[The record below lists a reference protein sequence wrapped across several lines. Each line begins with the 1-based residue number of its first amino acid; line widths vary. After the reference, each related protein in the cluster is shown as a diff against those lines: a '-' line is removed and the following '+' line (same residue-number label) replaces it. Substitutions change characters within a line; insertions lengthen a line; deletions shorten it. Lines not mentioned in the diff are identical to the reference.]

1 MRVSILTIV
10 LCLGLFLSVIPFE
23 LINPQQSGNLRGF
36 VTDSTNGE
44 ALAFCNVFIKDL
56 SIGAS
61 TNERGL
67 FLIKSIPANQEYEVT
82 ISYVGYQTKILK
94 ALIKPNVVTQLDV
107 QLIPLS
113 IEMQSI
119 EKIGEKII
127 TEHRTDIGLERI
139 SVKELEVL
147 PKGVETDI
155 FRSLQFIPGVSSTG
169 DVTARYYVRG
179 GGGDQNLILLNGIE
193 LYNPFHS
200 LGLFSVIDPDMIN
213 SIEFYKGGFTS
224 EYSGRLSSVMDV
236 ISKDGNKNNFSVK
249 SAVSFL
255 TAKGL
260 VEGPVPNGSF
270 MINGRT
276 SYNNSILKK
285 FFNEQTVPI
294 DFYDLSFKL
303 NYSSPE
309 IFENAKFSVF
319 GFLSDDKV
327 NYNDPLREE
336 FKWKNNIY
344 GFEWLQVYDV
354 PLYSRLGLSLSS
366 FDGEVIPNISSLKP
380 RKNEVKDFTLRF
392 DLNAVLST
400 KDELEFGLKL
410 KTLDAKFYQINALGA
425 KTNLDQ
431 FAGNLSVYGKY
442 RFLRFDDFAVDAGSR
457 FNVTGLSRQGGGSFE
472 PRISLSCRLFPFAN
486 LKAAWGIYIQE
497 VATVSDEDEIIAV
510 FEPWI
515 IIPDYM
521 KPPEAIHYNIGVDF
535 DLFRGAEFSVEGY
548 YKLLHNLP
556 IVNNQ
561 KFTSAD
567 RDLLSGSG
575 ESYGW
580 EFRFDYGINP
590 INVTASY
597 TLSWAYKE
605 VSDWTYYPRYDARHA
620 INLILEYNFGSGW
633 ITSAVWNFS
642 SGYPFTELIGFY
654 DKYFLNN
661 IFISG
666 LGSGEFNPYS
676 ILGDRNLGRL
686 PAYHRFDLSIVKKM
700 ELAFLNLE
708 LGLSAINIYDRK
720 NIFYFNRDT
729 GEIVNML
736 PFLFTGTFK
745 IEL

>member
-1 MRVSILTIV
+1 MRVS
-10 LCLGLFLSVIPFE
+10 FLSTFILLVLVLSIIPTG
-23 LINPQQSGNLRGF
+23 LIKPQQSGNLRGF

-56 SIGAS
+56 AVGAS

-67 FLIKSIPANQEYEVT
+67 FLIKSIPANQQYEVT
-82 ISYVGYQTKILK
+82 ISYVGYQTKILN
-94 ALIKPNVVTQLDV
+94 AIIKPNVVTQLDV
-107 QLIPLS
+107 QLVPLN

-119 EKIGEKII
+119 EKVGEKII

-236 ISKDGNKNNFSVK
+236 ISKDGNKNRFGVK
-249 SAVSFL
+249 SGISFL

-260 VEGPVPNGSF
+260 VEGPIPNGSF

-276 SYNNSILKK
+276 SYNNDILKK

-303 NYSSPE
+303 NYSSPD
-309 IFENAKFSVF
+309 IFQNAKFSVF
-319 GFLSDDKV
+319 GFLSDDNV
-327 NYNDPLREE
+327 DYQDPFREG

-354 PLYSRLGLSLSS
+354 PLYSRLGLSVSN
-366 FDGEVIPNISSLKP
+366 FEGEVIPNLSSLKP
-380 RKNEVKDFTLRF
+380 RKNEIKDFTLRF

-400 KDELEFGLKL
+400 KDELQFGLKL
-410 KTLDAKFYQINALGA
+410 KTLDTKFYQINVLGA
-425 KTNLDQ
+425 NTNLDQ

-442 RFLRFDDFAVDAGSR
+442 RFLRFENFAIDAGTR
-457 FNVTGLSRQGGGSFE
+457 FNVTGLSQEGGGSFE
-472 PRISLSCRLFPFAN
+472 PRLSMSYRLFPFVN
-486 LKAAWGIYIQE
+486 LKSAWGIYIQE
-497 VATVSDEDEIIAV
+497 ITTISDEDEIIAV

-521 KPPEAIHYNIGVDF
+521 KPPTAIHYNVGVDF
-535 DLFRGAEFSVEGY
+535 DFYQEVTFSVEGY

-567 RDLLSGSG
+567 HDLLSGSG

-580 EFRFDYGINP
+580 EFHLDYGINP
-590 INVTASY
+590 INFSASY
-597 TLSWAYKE
+597 TLSWAYK
-605 VSDWTYYPRYDARHA
+605 VVNNWTYYPRYDTRHSV
-620 INLILEYNFGSGW
+620 NLVLEYNFGAGW
-633 ITSAVWNFS
+633 IASTIWNYS
-642 SGYPFTELIGFY
+642 SGYPFTELIGYY
-654 DKYFLNN
+654 DKYFFDN
-661 IFISG
+661 IND
-666 LGSGEFNPYS
+666 SGEFLPYA
-676 ILGDRNLGRL
+676 ILGGRNLGRL
-686 PAYHRFDLSIVKKM
+686 PSYHRLDLSLVKRM
-700 ELAFLNLE
+700 ELSFFNLE
-708 LGLSAINIYDRK
+708 LGLSAINVYDRN

-729 GEIVNML
+729 GEAVNML
-736 PFLFTGTFK
+736 PFLFTGTLK
-745 IEL
+745 VEL